1 MDGHALDVLELAAIR
16 ERLANHTS
24 FSASRVLAE
33 ALLPSAE
40 PDEVGLRQALCA
52 EAQGLLALGPP
63 HMAGAHDVR
72 DEADH
77 AGRGGSL
84 GVDALVA
91 IAETARAALGVRGHL
106 AERTETAPLLAE
118 RSAEIAEALATVADA
133 LERALELDP
142 PGVKDSA
149 SPKLKSLRSEL
160 ATARRRASD
169 RLRSLA
175 SDPDLQPHLQ
185 EDFVTE
191 RGGRPVVAVRASAR
205 SAVPG
210 IVHDTSNSGQTLF
223 VEPFAI
229 VELSNRLRELEGDE
243 RDEVARILAELSRHV
258 GAHADDLAHAVEVLA
273 AIDFALACGALSRG
287 WRGCPIEP
295 SGDVELIAARHPLL
309 DPETVVPIDLPLTGV
324 RVLVLS
330 GANTGG
336 KTVALKT
343 LGLCALLHQCGLFV
357 PAERARLPVFADVLA
372 DIGDEQSIAAS
383 LSTFSGHLRNLVHVL
398 EAATPRT
405 LVLLDEVAAGTD
417 PIEGA
422 ALARAL
428 LDELSQRAALTIT
441 TTHYAEVKQ
450 WASATP
456 GALNGAVGFDPE
468 TLAPTYTLT
477 LGRPGPSHALEIARR
492 LGLDASVIE
501 RAREGL
507 APERIETERL
517 LREAA
522 RSEQAATRLR
532 AEAEGER
539 GEAAALREQAVRHE
553 AAQRAAAEA
562 ATAAI
567 AEERERARGE
577 AQSDLAAHRS
587 ELEALREELRAA
599 RREERRRQAAPS
611 AEAREAEA
619 ERDRRLGAA
628 DERARVAGRAIDE
641 ALDAPVRQTR
651 ALEVGDPVRARALG
665 LRGVIT
671 EIVDGIALVQGGAMR
686 VHVPVEQ
693 LEPDPHGGP
702 SSTAEPAV
710 RVRAA
715 AMSHAPS
722 LLDLR
727 GQRADEAR
735 EAVRQLVD
743 DAYLAGLPEVEIVH
757 GRGTGAVR
765 SAVREELDRHP
776 LVERHASESAD
787 GATRVTLA
795 SRSAD

>member
-24 FSASRVLAE
+24 FSASRALAE
-33 ALLPSAE
+33 ALLPSPE

-118 RSAEIAEALATVADA
+118 RSAEIAEALATVADV

-522 RSEQAATRLR
+522 RSEQAAARLR

>member
-1 MDGHALDVLELAAIR
+1 M
-16 ERLANHTS
+16 
-24 FSASRVLAE
+24 
-33 ALLPSAE
+33 
-40 PDEVGLRQALCA
+40 
-52 EAQGLLALGPP
+52 
-63 HMAGAHDVR
+63 
-72 DEADH
+72 
-77 AGRGGSL
+77 
-84 GVDALVA
+84 
-91 IAETARAALGVRGHL
+91 
-106 AERTETAPLLAE
+106 
-118 RSAEIAEALATVADA
+118 
-133 LERALELDP
+133 
-142 PGVKDSA
+142 
-149 SPKLKSLRSEL
+149 
-160 ATARRRASD
+160 
-169 RLRSLA
+169 
-175 SDPDLQPHLQ
+175 
-185 EDFVTE
+185 
-191 RGGRPVVAVRASAR
+191 PV
-205 SAVPG
+205 
-210 IVHDTSNSGQTLF
+210 
-223 VEPFAI
+223 
-229 VELSNRLRELEGDE
+229 
-243 RDEVARILAELSRHV
+243 
-258 GAHADDLAHAVEVLA
+258 
-273 AIDFALACGALSRG
+273 
-287 WRGCPIEP
+287 
-295 SGDVELIAARHPLL
+295 
-309 DPETVVPIDLPLTGV
+309 DLPLTGV

-343 LGLCALLHQCGLFV
+343 LGLLALLHQCGLHV
-357 PAERARLPVFADVLA
+357 PAERARMPVFADVLA

-456 GALNGAVGFDPE
+456 GALNGAVGFDAE

-477 LGRPGPSHALEIARR
+477 LGRPGPSHALEIASR
-492 LGLDASVIE
+492 LGLDASVIG

-507 APERIETERL
+507 APERVETERL

-522 RSEQAATRLR
+522 RSEQAAVRLRSEAEDER
-532 AEAEGER
+532 AEAAR
-539 GEAAALREQAVRHE
+539 LREQTARHE
-553 AAQRAAAEA
+553 QAQRVAAEA
-562 ATAAI
+562 AAA
-567 AEERERARGE
+567 AVADERERARVE

-599 RREERRRQAAPS
+599 RREERARRDAPS
-611 AEAREAEA
+611 EAARAAEA
-619 ERDRRLGAA
+619 ERDRRLGSA
-628 DERARVAGRAIDE
+628 DEHARTAARAIDR

-671 EIVDGIALVQGGAMR
+671 EITDGVALVQGGAMR
-686 VHVPVEQ
+686 VHVALDQ

-702 SSTAEPAV
+702 SSTSEPAV

-795 SRSAD
+795 SRSAS

>member
-1 MDGHALDVLELAAIR
+1 MDGHALDVLELAAIQ

-24 FSASRVLAE
+24 FSASRALAE
-33 ALLPSAE
+33 GLLPSSDPAE
-40 PDEVGLRQALCA
+40 VRARQALCA
-52 EAQGLLALGPP
+52 EALILVEHGPP
-63 HMAGAHDVR
+63 RMAGAHDVR
-72 DEADH
+72 SDAEH

-84 GVDALVA
+84 GPEGLVA

-106 AERTETAPLLAE
+106 DERAEQVPLL
-118 RSAEIAEALATVADA
+118 SARAGEIPEVLTFVADR
-133 LERALELDP
+133 LERALALAP

-149 SPKLKSLRSEL
+149 SPRLRSLRSEL

-205 SAVPG
+205 GAVPG

-258 GAHADDLAHAVEVLA
+258 GQYADELQGAVEALA
-273 AIDFALACGALSRG
+273 AIDLALAAGVPSRS

-295 SGDVELIAARHPLL
+295 SSDVELVAARHPLL
-309 DPETVVPIDLPLTGV
+309 DPETVVPVDLPLAGV

-343 LGLCALLHQCGLFV
+343 LGLSALLHQCGLHV
-357 PAERARLPVFADVLA
+357 PAERARLPVFSDVLA

-383 LSTFSGHLRNLVHVL
+383 LSTFSGHLRNLVQIL
-398 EAATPRT
+398 AAATPTT

-428 LDELSQRAALTIT
+428 LDELSQRAALTVT

-450 WASATP
+450 WASATA
-456 GALNGAVGFDPE
+456 GARNAAVGFDAE

-492 LGLDASVIE
+492 LGLDSEVIE
-501 RAREGL
+501 RARAGL

-517 LREAA
+517 LGEAA
-522 RSEQAATRLR
+522 RSEQAAARLR
-532 AEAEGER
+532 AEAGAEHG
-539 GEAAALREQAVRHE
+539 AAVQLRETAARHE
-553 AAQRAAAEA
+553 EARRAAVDA
-562 ATAAI
+562 ARAAV
-567 AEERERARGE
+567 AEERERARAE
-577 AQSDLAAHRS
+577 AARDLATHRA

-599 RREERRRQAAPS
+599 RREERRRHSAPS
-611 AEAREAEA
+611 AAARDAEA

-628 DERARVAGRAIDE
+628 DAHARSAARALDE
-641 ALDAPVRQTR
+641 MLDAPIRQTR
-651 ALEVGDPVRARALG
+651 ALEEGDPVRARALG

-671 EIVDGIALVQGGAMR
+671 EIADGVALVRGGAMR
-686 VHVPVEQ
+686 VHVPLEQ
-693 LEPDPHGGP
+693 LEPDPQGRSG
-702 SSTAEPAV
+702 STTEPAV
-710 RVRAA
+710 RVRASATAHA
-715 AMSHAPS
+715 ASVI
-722 LLDLR
+722 DLR

-735 EAVRQLVD
+735 LAVRQLVD

-765 SAVREELDRHP
+765 TAVRAELDNHP

-795 SRSAD
+795 ARTAS

>member
-16 ERLANHTS
+16 ERLASHTS
-24 FSASRVLAE
+24 FSASRALAE
-33 ALLPSAE
+33 ELLPSPGAAE
-40 PDEVGLRQALCA
+40 VASRQALCA
-52 EAQGLLALGPP
+52 EALQLIALGSP

-72 DEADH
+72 DEAEH
-77 AGRGGSL
+77 AGRGGAL
-84 GVDALVA
+84 GVEALVEV
-91 IAETARAALGVRGHL
+91 AETVRAALGVRGHL
-106 AERTETAPLLAE
+106 AEREGTAPLLW
-118 RSAEIAEALATVADA
+118 
-133 LERALELDP
+133 
-142 PGVKDSA
+142 G
-149 SPKLKSLRSEL
+149 
-160 ATARRRASD
+160 RASD

-229 VELSNRLRELEGDE
+229 VELSNRLRELEGEE

-258 GAHADDLAHAVEVLA
+258 GAHADELAQAVEALA
-273 AIDFALACGALSRG
+273 AIDFALARGALSRS
-287 WRGCPIEP
+287 WRGCPVTI
-295 SGDVELIAARHPLL
+295 GDDVELIAARHPLL
-309 DPETVVPIDLPLTGV
+309 DPATVVPVDLPLTGV

-343 LGLCALLHQCGLFV
+343 LGLCALLHQCGLQP
-357 PAERARLPVFADVLA
+357 PAERARLPVFADVVA

-383 LSTFSGHLRNLVHVL
+383 LSTFSGHVRNLVHVL
-398 EAATPRT
+398 DAATPQT

-428 LDELSQRAALTIT
+428 LDELSQRAALTVT

-456 GALNGAVGFDPE
+456 GALNGAVGFDQE

-492 LGLDASVIE
+492 LGLDDRVIE
-501 RAREGL
+501 RARAGL
-507 APERIETERL
+507 APERVETERL
-517 LREAA
+517 LSEAA
-522 RSEQAATRLR
+522 RAEQAAVRLR
-532 AEAEGER
+532 SEAELER
-539 GEAAALREQAVRHE
+539 GEVSALHEQVARHEQAQRTAAA
-553 AAQRAAAEA
+553 AAQ
-562 ATAAI
+562 AAI
-567 AEERERARGE
+567 AEERERARAD
-577 AQSDLAAHRS
+577 AQRDLAAHLA
-587 ELEALREELRAA
+587 ELEALREEVRAA
-599 RREERRRQAAPS
+599 RREERRRREAPGAEERA
-611 AEAREAEA
+611 AEAD
-619 ERDRRLGAA
+619 RDRRLGAA
-628 DERARVAGRAIDE
+628 DAHARAAARAIDE
-641 ALDAPVRQTR
+641 GLDAPVRQTR
-651 ALEVGDPVRARALG
+651 ALEPGDPVRARALG
-665 LRGVIT
+665 LRGVIG
-671 EIVDGIALVQGGAMR
+671 EIADGVALVQGGAMR
-686 VHVPVEQ
+686 VHVPLEQ
-693 LEPDPHGGP
+693 LEPDPEGAR
-702 SSTAEPAV
+702 SARDAEPAV

-765 SAVREELDRHP
+765 AAVRAELDRHP
-776 LVERHASESAD
+776 LVERHVSESAD

-795 SRSAD
+795 SRASS

>member
-24 FSASRVLAE
+24 FSAGRALAE
-33 ALLPSAE
+33 ALLPSPDAAE
-40 PDEVGLRQALCA
+40 VATRQALCA
-52 EAQGLLALGPP
+52 EALQLIALGAP

-72 DEADH
+72 PEAEH
-77 AGRGGSL
+77 AGRGGAL
-84 GVDALVA
+84 GVDALVEV
-91 IAETARAALGVRGHL
+91 AETVRAALGVRGHL
-106 AERTETAPLLAE
+106 SERLEIAPLLAG
-118 RSAEIAEALATVADA
+118 RACEIAETLSAAADQ

-149 SPKLKSLRSEL
+149 SAKLKTLRSEL

-191 RGGRPVVAVRASAR
+191 RGGRPVIAVRASAR

-229 VELSNRLRELEGDE
+229 VELSNRLRELEGEE
-243 RDEVARILAELSRHV
+243 RDEVARILAELSRAV
-258 GAHADDLAHAVEVLA
+258 GAQADELAAAVDVLA
-273 AIDFALACGALSRG
+273 TIDFALARGALSRS
-287 WRGCPIEP
+287 WRGCAVTP
-295 SGDVELIAARHPLL
+295 GDDVELVAARHPLL

-343 LGLCALLHQCGLFV
+343 LGLCALLHQSGLQP
-357 PAERARLPVFADVLA
+357 PAERARLPVFADVVA

-383 LSTFSGHLRNLVHVL
+383 LSTFSGHVRNLVHVL
-398 EAATPRT
+398 EAATPQT

-428 LDELSQRAALTIT
+428 LGELAERAALTVT

-456 GALNGAVGFDPE
+456 GALNGAVGFDEE

-492 LGLDASVIE
+492 LGLGERVIE

-507 APERIETERL
+507 APERVETERL

-522 RSEQAATRLR
+522 RAEQAALRLR
-532 AEAEGER
+532 AEACMER
-539 GEAAALREQAVRHE
+539 DEAAALREQAKRHE
-553 AAQRAAAEA
+553 QAQSAAATAAQ
-562 ATAAI
+562 AAI
-567 AEERERARGE
+567 AEERERARAE
-577 AQSDLAAHRS
+577 ARDDLATHRA
-587 ELEALREELRAA
+587 ELEALREEVRAA
-599 RREERRRQAAPS
+599 RREERRRREAPGAEERA
-611 AEAREAEA
+611 AEAD
-619 ERDRRLGAA
+619 RDRRLGAA
-628 DERARVAGRAIDE
+628 DVHVRAAARAID
-641 ALDAPVRQTR
+641 AGLDEPIRQTR
-651 ALEVGDPVRARALG
+651 ALEPGDPVRARALG
-665 LRGVIT
+665 LRGVIG
-671 EIVDGIALVQGGAMR
+671 EIVDGVALVQGGAMR
-686 VHVPVEQ
+686 VHLPVEQ
-693 LEPDPHGGP
+693 LEPDPQGGP
-702 SSTAEPAV
+702 ARNAEPV
-710 RVRAA
+710 VQVRAA

-776 LVERHASESAD
+776 LVERHVSESAD

-795 SRSAD
+795 SRSPA

>member
-1 MDGHALDVLELAAIR
+1 VRAD
-16 ERLANHTS
+16 
-24 FSASRVLAE
+24 AE
-33 ALLPSAE
+33 
-40 PDEVGLRQALCA
+40 
-52 EAQGLLALGPP
+52 
-63 HMAGAHDVR
+63 
-72 DEADH
+72 H
-77 AGRGGSL
+77 AGRGGAL
-84 GVDALVA
+84 GAEGLVA

-106 AERTETAPLLAE
+106 AERSESAPLLAA
-118 RSAEIAEALATVADA
+118 RAAEIAEALAVVADQ

-149 SPKLKSLRSEL
+149 SPRLKALRSEL

-191 RGGRPVVAVRASAR
+191 RGGRPVIAVRASAR

-243 RDEVARILAELSRHV
+243 RDEVARILAELSRQV
-258 GAHADDLAHAVEVLA
+258 GVYSEELGHAVEVLA
-273 AIDFALACGALSRG
+273 AIDIALACGALSRG
-287 WRGCPIEP
+287 WRGCPVEP
-295 SGDVELIAARHPLL
+295 SGDVELVAARHPLL
-309 DPETVVPIDLPLTGV
+309 DPETVVPVDLPLVGV

-343 LGLCALLHQCGLFV
+343 LGLCALLHQCGLQP
-357 PAERARLPVFADVLA
+357 PAQRARLPVFADVLA

-383 LSTFSGHLRNLVHVL
+383 LSTFSGHLRNLVQVL
-398 EAATPRT
+398 ASATPRT

-428 LDELSQRAALTIT
+428 LDELAQRAALTVT

-456 GALNGAVGFDPE
+456 GALNGAVGFDVE

-492 LGLDASVIE
+492 LGLDEGVIE
-501 RAREGL
+501 RARAGL
-507 APERIETERL
+507 APERVETERL

-522 RSEQAATRLR
+522 RSEQAAVRLR
-532 AEAEGER
+532 AEAEAER
-539 GEAAALREQAVRHE
+539 GDAAALHEQAARHEEARREAAA
-553 AAQRAAAEA
+553 AAL
-562 ATAAI
+562 AAI
-567 AEERERARGE
+567 ADERERARAE
-577 AQSDLAAHRS
+577 AQSDLASHRA
-587 ELEALREELRAA
+587 ELEALREELRSA
-599 RREERRRQAAPS
+599 RREERRRREAPGVEER
-611 AEAREAEA
+611 AAEA

-628 DERARVAGRAIDE
+628 DEHARTAARAIDE
-641 ALDAPVRQTR
+641 AFDAPVRQTR
-651 ALEVGDPVRARALG
+651 ALAPGDPVRARALG
-665 LRGVIT
+665 LRGVIG
-671 EIVDGIALVQGGAMR
+671 EIVDGVALVQGGAMR

-693 LEPDPHGGP
+693 LEPDPQGGP
-702 SSTAEPAV
+702 ASTAEPGV
-710 RVRAA
+710 SVRAA

-727 GQRADEAR
+727 GRRADEAR
-735 EAVRQLVD
+735 AAVRQLVD

-765 SAVREELDRHP
+765 SAVRAELDSHP

-795 SRSAD
+795 SRSAG

>member
-24 FSASRVLAE
+24 FSASRALAE
-33 ALLPSAE
+33 ALLPSPEA
-40 PDEVGLRQALCA
+40 DEVGLRQALCA

-118 RSAEIAEALATVADA
+118 RSAEIAETLASVVDV

-258 GAHADDLAHAVEVLA
+258 GGHADELDHAVEVLA

-295 SGDVELIAARHPLL
+295 SGDVELVAARHPLL
-309 DPETVVPIDLPLTGV
+309 DPATVVPIDLPLAGV

-492 LGLDASVIE
+492 LGLDATVIE

-522 RSEQAATRLR
+522 RSEQAAARLR
-532 AEAEGER
+532 VEAEGER

-562 ATAAI
+562 AAAAI
-567 AEERERARGE
+567 AEERERARSE

-599 RREERRRQAAPS
+599 RREERRRQEAPS

-628 DERARVAGRAIDE
+628 DARVRVAGRAIDE

-686 VHVPVEQ
+686 VHVPIEP

>member
-1 MDGHALDVLELAAIR
+1 M
-16 ERLANHTS
+16 
-24 FSASRVLAE
+24 
-33 ALLPSAE
+33 
-40 PDEVGLRQALCA
+40 
-52 EAQGLLALGPP
+52 
-63 HMAGAHDVR
+63 
-72 DEADH
+72 
-77 AGRGGSL
+77 
-84 GVDALVA
+84 
-91 IAETARAALGVRGHL
+91 
-106 AERTETAPLLAE
+106 
-118 RSAEIAEALATVADA
+118 
-133 LERALELDP
+133 
-142 PGVKDSA
+142 
-149 SPKLKSLRSEL
+149 
-160 ATARRRASD
+160 
-169 RLRSLA
+169 
-175 SDPDLQPHLQ
+175 
-185 EDFVTE
+185 
-191 RGGRPVVAVRASAR
+191 
-205 SAVPG
+205 
-210 IVHDTSNSGQTLF
+210 
-223 VEPFAI
+223 
-229 VELSNRLRELEGDE
+229 
-243 RDEVARILAELSRHV
+243 
-258 GAHADDLAHAVEVLA
+258 
-273 AIDFALACGALSRG
+273 
-287 WRGCPIEP
+287 
-295 SGDVELIAARHPLL
+295 
-309 DPETVVPIDLPLTGV
+309 
-324 RVLVLS
+324 
-330 GANTGG
+330 
-336 KTVALKT
+336 
-343 LGLCALLHQCGLFV
+343 

-456 GALNGAVGFDPE
+456 GALNGAVGLRPRDARAH
-468 TLAPTYTLT
+468 LHAHARAAGAVARARDRAPA
-477 LGRPGPSHALEIARR
+477 RARR
-492 LGLDASVIE
+492 GRD
-501 RAREGL
+501 RARPRG
-507 APERIETERL
+507 
-517 LREAA
+517 A
-522 RSEQAATRLR
+522 RAGAGRD
-532 AEAEGER
+532 
-539 GEAAALREQAVRHE
+539 
-553 AAQRAAAEA
+553 RAAAARGRALRAGRGAPARRGRGRARRGRGA
-562 ATAAI
+562 ARAGRAARGRRSARRPRPRRPPI
-567 AEERERARGE
+567 AEERERARSE

-599 RREERRRQAAPS
+599 RREERRRRAAPS

-628 DERARVAGRAIDE
+628 DARARVAGRAIDE

-686 VHVPVEQ
+686 VHVAARAARAR
-693 LEPDPHGGP
+693 
-702 SSTAEPAV
+702 SRTAARRSTAEPAV

>member
-1 MDGHALDVLELAAIR
+1 PA
-16 ERLANHTS
+16 
-24 FSASRVLAE
+24 
-33 ALLPSAE
+33 
-40 PDEVGLRQALCA
+40 
-52 EAQGLLALGPP
+52 
-63 HMAGAHDVR
+63 
-72 DEADH
+72 
-77 AGRGGSL
+77 
-84 GVDALVA
+84 
-91 IAETARAALGVRGHL
+91 ARARM
-106 AERTETAPLLAE
+106 
-118 RSAEIAEALATVADA
+118 
-133 LERALELDP
+133 
-142 PGVKDSA
+142 
-149 SPKLKSLRSEL
+149 
-160 ATARRRASD
+160 
-169 RLRSLA
+169 
-175 SDPDLQPHLQ
+175 
-185 EDFVTE
+185 
-191 RGGRPVVAVRASAR
+191 
-205 SAVPG
+205 
-210 IVHDTSNSGQTLF
+210 
-223 VEPFAI
+223 
-229 VELSNRLRELEGDE
+229 
-243 RDEVARILAELSRHV
+243 
-258 GAHADDLAHAVEVLA
+258 
-273 AIDFALACGALSRG
+273 
-287 WRGCPIEP
+287 
-295 SGDVELIAARHPLL
+295 
-309 DPETVVPIDLPLTGV
+309 
-324 RVLVLS
+324 
-330 GANTGG
+330 
-336 KTVALKT
+336 
-343 LGLCALLHQCGLFV
+343 
-357 PAERARLPVFADVLA
+357 PVFADVLA

-450 WASATP
+450 WASATQ

-522 RSEQAATRLR
+522 RSEQAAARLR
-532 AEAEGER
+532 VEAEGER
-539 GEAAALREQAVRHE
+539 GEAA
-553 AAQRAAAEA
+553 
-562 ATAAI
+562 
-567 AEERERARGE
+567 
-577 AQSDLAAHRS
+577 
-587 ELEALREELRAA
+587 ALREELRAA
-599 RREERRRQAAPS
+599 RREERRRQEAPS

-628 DERARVAGRAIDE
+628 DARVRVAGRAIDE

-686 VHVPVEQ
+686 VHVPVEA

-722 LLDLR
+722 LL
-727 GQRADEAR
+727 
-735 EAVRQLVD
+735 
-743 DAYLAGLPEVEIVH
+743 
-757 GRGTGAVR
+757 
-765 SAVREELDRHP
+765 
-776 LVERHASESAD
+776 
-787 GATRVTLA
+787 
-795 SRSAD
+795 

>member
-1 MDGHALDVLELAAIR
+1 MDGHALEVLELDAIR

-24 FSASRVLAE
+24 FSASRTLAE
-33 ALLPSAE
+33 SLLPSPEA
-40 PDEVGLRQALCA
+40 DEVGMRQALCA

-77 AGRGGSL
+77 AGRRGSL

-91 IAETARAALGVRGHL
+91 IAETVRAALGVRGHL

-118 RSAEIAEALATVADA
+118 RSAEIAETLASVVDV

-175 SDPDLQPHLQ
+175 SDPALQPHLQ
-185 EDFVTE
+185 EDFITE

-258 GAHADDLAHAVEVLA
+258 GARADELDHAVEVLA
-273 AIDFALACGALSRG
+273 AIDFALACGALSRS
-287 WRGCPIEP
+287 WRGCPVEP
-295 SGDVELIAARHPLL
+295 ADDVELIAARHPLL
-309 DPETVVPIDLPLTGV
+309 DPAAVVPIDLPLTGV

-417 PIEGA
+417 PVEGA

-428 LDELSQRAALTIT
+428 LDELSQGAALTIT

-492 LGLDASVIE
+492 LGLDATVIE

-522 RSEQAATRLR
+522 RSEQAAARLR
-532 AEAEGER
+532 AEAEGEH
-539 GEAAALREQAVRHE
+539 GEAAALRAQAVRHE

-562 ATAAI
+562 AAAAV
-567 AEERERARGE
+567 AEERERARSA
-577 AQSDLAAHRS
+577 AQSDLATHRS

-611 AEAREAEA
+611 SEAREAEA

-628 DERARVAGRAIDE
+628 DARARVAGRAIDE

-665 LRGVIT
+665 LRGVVT
-671 EIVDGIALVQGGAMR
+671 EIVDGVALVQGGSMR
-686 VHVPVEQ
+686 VHVPIDE

-702 SSTAEPAV
+702 ASTAEPAV
-710 RVRAA
+710 VVRAA

-727 GQRADEAR
+727 GRRADEAR

-757 GRGTGAVR
+757 GRGTGAIR

-795 SRSAD
+795 TRSA